1 MPKWGYGKGRLGQA
15 PQGGGPGALTAAWRS
30 SNRLPSMTN
39 DPIRWGILGT
49 AQIARKN
56 WQAIYNTGDSTV
68 TAVASRDLA
77 RSRKFIAECQGARPM
92 ASVPEAYGSYE
103 ELLASR
109 NVDAVY
115 IPLPTLIRK
124 QWVIRAAKA
133 GKHVLS
139 EKPCAATAADLEEML
154 EACRAGGVQFM
165 DGVMFDHSLRL
176 PAMRK
181 VLDDGTSVGPV
192 RRITSAFSFCAPAS
206 FFDGNIRADAALE
219 PLGCLGDLGWY
230 CIRLTLWA
238 MNWEMP
244 RAVSARLI
252 SHTGRPGARPV
263 PVDLSAELLFDN
275 RVSAGFSCSFTTGLQ
290 QWAVISGAAGQLRV
304 PDFVLPTAGPELE
317 FSVTESDLTGADVD
331 PKIRVGT
338 RRFAVAEH
346 GDGHPTAQETRMFR
360 DFNAQVRLGSL
371 NKSWPEISMKTQRVA
386 DECYSAAVAA
396 SARA

>member
-1 MPKWGYGKGRLGQA
+1 
-15 PQGGGPGALTAAWRS
+15 
-30 SNRLPSMTN
+30 MTN

-56 WQAIYNTGDSTV
+56 WQAIHNCGDSTV
-68 TAVASRDLA
+68 TAVASRELA

-103 ELLASR
+103 ELLASK

-124 QWVIRAAKA
+124 EWVIRAARA

-139 EKPCAATAADLEEML
+139 EKPCAATAADLEEMID
-154 EACRAGGVQFM
+154 ACRAGGVQFM
-165 DGVMFDHSLRL
+165 DGVMFHHSLRL
-176 PAMRK
+176 PAVRK
-181 VLDDGTSVGPV
+181 VLDDGKSVGSI

-206 FFDGNIRADAALE
+206 FFEGNIRADGALE

-252 SHTGRPGARPV
+252 AHTGRPGSRPV

-275 RVSAGFSCSFTTGLQ
+275 KVSAGFSCSFTTGLQ
-290 QWAVISGAAGQLRV
+290 QWAVISGTAGQLRI

-317 FSVTESDLTGADVD
+317 FSVVESDLTGEDID

-360 DFNAQVRLGSL
+360 DFNAQVRLGTL
-371 NKSWPEISMKTQRVA
+371 NKSWPEISLKTQRVA
-386 DECYSAAVAA
+386 DECYRAAVAD